1 MTTHADRAL
10 PAGPGTNPRLP
21 PAGTLH
27 VLGGPARGQVWH
39 LTPGVHVLGRAADSD
54 LPLKDPG
61 VSRRHCR
68 VAVAGPTQGLPG
80 IVTVEDLGSG
90 NGTLVDG
97 VWAGRPTALRP
108 GATIVVGN
116 TTLSWR
122 PSASRPPAPPAPAR
136 ATPSVAP
143 SGPTTPAPPQ
153 RPSPAVAAAG
163 SPTSPAPARVSP
175 AVVASGPTAPPPNRP
190 SPAPSGAS
198 SAVAAGPPARPPQQ
212 APVHSLLA
220 AAPPRVGLHAPVSAG
235 ARASAAGTTVQV
247 RPAAQVVTADP
258 VTVRLALPKK
268 SRWPTSAAPPRP
280 RSRSTLL
287 STLTILGA
295 LATLA
300 AVGMLTGLPL
310 LFPPLAASMA
320 LIAAGSALPL
330 AQPRNVIGGHVVSAL
345 VGFTAVALIGSG
357 VAAAAVAGAAALGA
371 MLLLRL
377 SHSPAVGTAVIVGA
391 TAPSA
396 PVFLEV
402 LVLAALILV
411 AFGMVGARL
420 EGKQY
425 PVYWW

>member
-21 PAGTLH
+21 PTGTLH

-68 VAVAGPTQGLPG
+68 VAVAGPAQGLPG

-136 ATPSVAP
+136 ATPTVAP
-143 SGPTTPAPPQ
+143 SGPTTP
-153 RPSPAVAAAG
+153 
-163 SPTSPAPARVSP
+163 
-175 AVVASGPTAPPPNRP
+175 PPPNRP
-190 SPAPSGAS
+190 SPT
-198 SAVAAGPPARPPQQ
+198 VAAGPPARAPQQVPVHPLPAATPPQMRL
-212 APVHSLLA
+212 P
-220 AAPPRVGLHAPVSAG
+220 APVSAG
-235 ARASAAGTTVQV
+235 ARASAARTTLQV
-247 RPAAQVVTADP
+247 RAAAQVVAAEP
-258 VTVRLALPKK
+258 ATVRLPQPRK
-268 SRWPTSAAPPRP
+268 SRFPASAAPPRP
-280 RSRSTLL
+280 QSRSTLL

-357 VAAAAVAGAAALGA
+357 VAAAAVAGAVALGA

>member
-68 VAVAGPTQGLPG
+68 VAVAGPAQGLPG

-97 VWAGRPTALRP
+97 VRAGRPTALRP

-136 ATPSVAP
+136 ATPTVAP
-143 SGPTTPAPPQ
+143 SGPTTP
-153 RPSPAVAAAG
+153 
-163 SPTSPAPARVSP
+163 
-175 AVVASGPTAPPPNRP
+175 PPPNRP
-190 SPAPSGAS
+190 SPT
-198 SAVAAGPPARPPQQ
+198 VAAGPPARAPQQVPVHPLPAATPPQMRL
-212 APVHSLLA
+212 P
-220 AAPPRVGLHAPVSAG
+220 APVSAG
-235 ARASAAGTTVQV
+235 ARASAARTTLQV
-247 RPAAQVVTADP
+247 RAAAQVVAAEP
-258 VTVRLALPKK
+258 ATVRLPQPRK
-268 SRWPTSAAPPRP
+268 SRFPASAAPPRP
-280 RSRSTLL
+280 QSRSTLL

-357 VAAAAVAGAAALGA
+357 VAAAAVAGAVALGA

>member
-68 VAVAGPTQGLPG
+68 VAVAGPAQGLPG

-136 ATPSVAP
+136 ATPTVAP
-143 SGPTTPAPPQ
+143 SGPTTP
-153 RPSPAVAAAG
+153 
-163 SPTSPAPARVSP
+163 
-175 AVVASGPTAPPPNRP
+175 PPPNRP
-190 SPAPSGAS
+190 SPT
-198 SAVAAGPPARPPQQ
+198 VAAGPPARAPQQVPVHPLPAATPPQMRL
-212 APVHSLLA
+212 P
-220 AAPPRVGLHAPVSAG
+220 APVSAG
-235 ARASAAGTTVQV
+235 ARASAARTTLQV
-247 RPAAQVVTADP
+247 RAAAQVVAAEP
-258 VTVRLALPKK
+258 ATVRLPQPRK
-268 SRWPTSAAPPRP
+268 SRFPASAAPPRP
-280 RSRSTLL
+280 QSRSTLL

-357 VAAAAVAGAAALGA
+357 VAAAAVAGAVALGA

>member
-21 PAGTLH
+21 PTGTLH

-68 VAVAGPTQGLPG
+68 VAVAGPAQGLPG

-97 VWAGRPTALRP
+97 VRAGRPTALRP

-136 ATPSVAP
+136 ATPTVAP
-143 SGPTTPAPPQ
+143 SGPTTP
-153 RPSPAVAAAG
+153 
-163 SPTSPAPARVSP
+163 
-175 AVVASGPTAPPPNRP
+175 PPPNRP
-190 SPAPSGAS
+190 SPP
-198 SAVAAGPPARPPQQ
+198 VAAGSPARAPQQVPVHPLPAATPPQMRL
-212 APVHSLLA
+212 P
-220 AAPPRVGLHAPVSAG
+220 APVSAG
-235 ARASAAGTTVQV
+235 ARASAARTTLQV
-247 RPAAQVVTADP
+247 RAAAQVVAAEP
-258 VTVRLALPKK
+258 ATVRLPQPRK
-268 SRWPTSAAPPRP
+268 SRFPASAAPPRP
-280 RSRSTLL
+280 QSRSTLL

>member
-68 VAVAGPTQGLPG
+68 VAVAGPAQGLPG

-136 ATPSVAP
+136 ATPTVAP
-143 SGPTTPAPPQ
+143 SGPTTP
-153 RPSPAVAAAG
+153 
-163 SPTSPAPARVSP
+163 
-175 AVVASGPTAPPPNRP
+175 PPPNRP
-190 SPAPSGAS
+190 SPT
-198 SAVAAGPPARPPQQ
+198 VAAGPPARAPQQVPVHPLPAATPPQMRL
-212 APVHSLLA
+212 P
-220 AAPPRVGLHAPVSAG
+220 APVSAG
-235 ARASAAGTTVQV
+235 ARASAARTTLQV
-247 RPAAQVVTADP
+247 RAAAQVVAAEP
-258 VTVRLALPKK
+258 ATVRLPQPRK
-268 SRWPTSAAPPRP
+268 SRFPASAAPPRP
-280 RSRSTLL
+280 QSRSTLL

>member
-10 PAGPGTNPRLP
+10 PTGPGTNPRLP

-39 LTPGVHVLGRAADSD
+39 LKPGVHVLGRAADSD

-136 ATPSVAP
+136 ATPTVAP
-143 SGPTTPAPPQ
+143 SGPTTP
-153 RPSPAVAAAG
+153 
-163 SPTSPAPARVSP
+163 
-175 AVVASGPTAPPPNRP
+175 PPPNRP
-190 SPAPSGAS
+190 SPP
-198 SAVAAGPPARPPQQ
+198 VAAGSPARAPQQVPVHPLPAATPPQMRL
-212 APVHSLLA
+212 P
-220 AAPPRVGLHAPVSAG
+220 APVSAG
-235 ARASAAGTTVQV
+235 ARASAARTTLQV
-247 RPAAQVVTADP
+247 RAAAQVVAAEP
-258 VTVRLALPKK
+258 ATVRLPQPRK
-268 SRWPTSAAPPRP
+268 SRFPASAAPPRP
-280 RSRSTLL
+280 QSRSTLL

-357 VAAAAVAGAAALGA
+357 VAAAAVAGAVALGA

>member
-1 MTTHADRAL
+1 MTRHADRAL

-68 VAVAGPTQGLPG
+68 VAVAGPAQGLPG

-136 ATPSVAP
+136 ATPTVAP
-143 SGPTTPAPPQ
+143 SGPTTP
-153 RPSPAVAAAG
+153 
-163 SPTSPAPARVSP
+163 
-175 AVVASGPTAPPPNRP
+175 PPPNRP
-190 SPAPSGAS
+190 SPP
-198 SAVAAGPPARPPQQ
+198 VAAGPPARAPQQVPVHPLPAATPPQMRL
-212 APVHSLLA
+212 P
-220 AAPPRVGLHAPVSAG
+220 APVSAG
-235 ARASAAGTTVQV
+235 ARASAARTTLQV
-247 RPAAQVVTADP
+247 RAAAQVVAAEP
-258 VTVRLALPKK
+258 ATVRLPQPRK
-268 SRWPTSAAPPRP
+268 SRFPASAAPPRP
-280 RSRSTLL
+280 QSRSTLL

-377 SHSPAVGTAVIVGA
+377 SHSPAVGAAVIVGA

>member
-68 VAVAGPTQGLPG
+68 VAVAGPAQGLPG

-136 ATPSVAP
+136 ATPTVAP
-143 SGPTTPAPPQ
+143 SGPTTP
-153 RPSPAVAAAG
+153 
-163 SPTSPAPARVSP
+163 
-175 AVVASGPTAPPPNRP
+175 PPPNRP
-190 SPAPSGAS
+190 SPP
-198 SAVAAGPPARPPQQ
+198 VAAGSPARAPQQVPGHPLPAATPPQMRL
-212 APVHSLLA
+212 P
-220 AAPPRVGLHAPVSAG
+220 APVSAG
-235 ARASAAGTTVQV
+235 ARASAARTTLQV
-247 RPAAQVVTADP
+247 RAAAQVVAAEP
-258 VTVRLALPKK
+258 ATVRLPQPRK
-268 SRWPTSAAPPRP
+268 SRFPASAAPPRP
-280 RSRSTLL
+280 QSRSTLL

-357 VAAAAVAGAAALGA
+357 VAAAAVAGAVALGA

>member
-1 MTTHADRAL
+1 MML
-10 PAGPGTNPRLP
+10 PAGMSAGPDTNPRLL

-54 LPLKDPG
+54 LSLKDPG

-68 VAVAGPTQGLPG
+68 VAVAGPAQGLPG
-80 IVTVEDLGSG
+80 IVTVEDLGSD

-136 ATPSVAP
+136 ATPTVAP
-143 SGPTTPAPPQ
+143 SGPTTP
-153 RPSPAVAAAG
+153 
-163 SPTSPAPARVSP
+163 
-175 AVVASGPTAPPPNRP
+175 PPPNRP
-190 SPAPSGAS
+190 SPT
-198 SAVAAGPPARPPQQ
+198 VAAGPPARAPQQVPVHPLPAATPPQMRL
-212 APVHSLLA
+212 P
-220 AAPPRVGLHAPVSAG
+220 APVSAG
-235 ARASAAGTTVQV
+235 ARASAARTTLQV
-247 RPAAQVVTADP
+247 RAAAQVVAAEP
-258 VTVRLALPKK
+258 ATVRLPQPRK
-268 SRWPTSAAPPRP
+268 SRFPASAAPPRP
-280 RSRSTLL
+280 QSRSTLL

-357 VAAAAVAGAAALGA
+357 VAAAAVAGAVALGA

>member
-10 PAGPGTNPRLP
+10 AAEPGTNPRLP
-21 PAGTLH
+21 PTGTLH

-68 VAVAGPTQGLPG
+68 VAVAGPAQGLPG

-136 ATPSVAP
+136 ATPTVAP
-143 SGPTTPAPPQ
+143 SGPTTP
-153 RPSPAVAAAG
+153 
-163 SPTSPAPARVSP
+163 
-175 AVVASGPTAPPPNRP
+175 PPPNRP
-190 SPAPSGAS
+190 SPT
-198 SAVAAGPPARPPQQ
+198 VAAGPPARAPQQVPVHPLPAATPPQMRLP
-212 APVHSLLA
+212 APVF
-220 AAPPRVGLHAPVSAG
+220 AG
-235 ARASAAGTTVQV
+235 ARASAARTTVQV
-247 RPAAQVVTADP
+247 RPAAPDIAPEP
-258 VTVRLALPKK
+258 VTVRLVLPRK
-268 SRWPTSAAPPRP
+268 SRWPASAAPPRP
-280 RSRSTLL
+280 QSRSTLL

-357 VAAAAVAGAAALGA
+357 VAATALAGAAALGA

>member
-1 MTTHADRAL
+1 M
-10 PAGPGTNPRLP
+10 
-21 PAGTLH
+21 
-27 VLGGPARGQVWH
+27 
-39 LTPGVHVLGRAADSD
+39 
-54 LPLKDPG
+54 
-61 VSRRHCR
+61 
-68 VAVAGPTQGLPG
+68 
-80 IVTVEDLGSG
+80 
-90 NGTLVDG
+90 
-97 VWAGRPTALRP
+97 
-108 GATIVVGN
+108 
-116 TTLSWR
+116 
-122 PSASRPPAPPAPAR
+122 
-136 ATPSVAP
+136 
-143 SGPTTPAPPQ
+143 
-153 RPSPAVAAAG
+153 
-163 SPTSPAPARVSP
+163 
-175 AVVASGPTAPPPNRP
+175 
-190 SPAPSGAS
+190 
-198 SAVAAGPPARPPQQ
+198 
-212 APVHSLLA
+212 
-220 AAPPRVGLHAPVSAG
+220 
-235 ARASAAGTTVQV
+235 QV

-280 RSRSTLL
+280 QSRSTLL

-345 VGFTAVALIGSG
+345 LGFTVVALIGSG
-357 VAAAAVAGAAALGA
+357 VAAAALAGAAALGA

>member
-10 PAGPGTNPRLP
+10 SAGMSAGPGTNPRPL

-116 TTLSWR
+116 STLSWS

-136 ATPSVAP
+136 V
-143 SGPTTPAPPQ
+143 
-153 RPSPAVAAAG
+153 
-163 SPTSPAPARVSP
+163 SPTAPASPAPARVSP
-175 AVVASGPTAPPPNRP
+175 TVPAVPPA
-190 SPAPSGAS
+190 SPAPSGVTPT
-198 SAVAAGPPARPPQQ
+198 VAARPPGRPQQ
-212 APVHSLLA
+212 QVPVHPLPA

-235 ARASAAGTTVQV
+235 ARASAAGTSLQV
-247 RPAAQVVTADP
+247 RPAAQVVVPEP
-258 VTVRLALPKK
+258 VTVRLALPRK
-268 SRWPTSAAPPRP
+268 SRFPASAAPPRP
-280 RSRSTLL
+280 QSRSTLL

-330 AQPRNVIGGHVVSAL
+330 AQPRNVIGGHLVSAL
-345 VGFTAVALIGSG
+345 VGFAVLALIGSG
-357 VAAAAVAGAAALGA
+357 VAAAALAGAAALGA
-371 MLLLRL
+371 MLVLRL

>member
-1 MTTHADRAL
+1 LLQA
-10 PAGPGTNPRLP
+10 
-21 PAGTLH
+21 
-27 VLGGPARGQVWH
+27 
-39 LTPGVHVLGRAADSD
+39 
-54 LPLKDPG
+54 
-61 VSRRHCR
+61 
-68 VAVAGPTQGLPG
+68 
-80 IVTVEDLGSG
+80 
-90 NGTLVDG
+90 
-97 VWAGRPTALRP
+97 
-108 GATIVVGN
+108 
-116 TTLSWR
+116 
-122 PSASRPPAPPAPAR
+122 
-136 ATPSVAP
+136 
-143 SGPTTPAPPQ
+143 
-153 RPSPAVAAAG
+153 AAAG
-163 SPTSPAPARVSP
+163 PPASPARSGGSPTVAATTTASPAS
-175 AVVASGPTAPPPNRP
+175 SGVAPP
-190 SPAPSGAS
+190 
-198 SAVAAGPPARPPQQ
+198 VAAGPPARAPQQVPVHPLPAATPPQMRL
-212 APVHSLLA
+212 P
-220 AAPPRVGLHAPVSAG
+220 APVSAG
-235 ARASAAGTTVQV
+235 ARASAARTTLQV
-247 RPAAQVVTADP
+247 RAAAQVVAAEP
-258 VTVRLALPKK
+258 ATVRLPQPRK
-268 SRWPTSAAPPRP
+268 SRFPASAAPPRP
-280 RSRSTLL
+280 QSRSTLL

-357 VAAAAVAGAAALGA
+357 VAAAAVAGAVALGA

>member
-21 PAGTLH
+21 PTGTLH

-136 ATPSVAP
+136 ATPTVAP
-143 SGPTTPAPPQ
+143 SGPTTP
-153 RPSPAVAAAG
+153 
-163 SPTSPAPARVSP
+163 
-175 AVVASGPTAPPPNRP
+175 PPPNRP
-190 SPAPSGAS
+190 SPP
-198 SAVAAGPPARPPQQ
+198 VAAGSPARAPQQVPVHPLPAATPPQMRL
-212 APVHSLLA
+212 P
-220 AAPPRVGLHAPVSAG
+220 APVSAG
-235 ARASAAGTTVQV
+235 ARASAARTTLQV
-247 RPAAQVVTADP
+247 RAAAQVVAAEP
-258 VTVRLALPKK
+258 ATVRLPQPRK
-268 SRWPTSAAPPRP
+268 SRFPASAAPPRP
-280 RSRSTLL
+280 QSRSTLL

-357 VAAAAVAGAAALGA
+357 VAAAAVAGAVALGA

>member
-68 VAVAGPTQGLPG
+68 VAVAGPAQGLPG

-136 ATPSVAP
+136 ATPTVAP
-143 SGPTTPAPPQ
+143 SGPTTP
-153 RPSPAVAAAG
+153 
-163 SPTSPAPARVSP
+163 
-175 AVVASGPTAPPPNRP
+175 PPPNRP
-190 SPAPSGAS
+190 SPT
-198 SAVAAGPPARPPQQ
+198 VAAGPPARAPQQVPVHPLPAASPPQMRL
-212 APVHSLLA
+212 P
-220 AAPPRVGLHAPVSAG
+220 APVSAG
-235 ARASAAGTTVQV
+235 ARASAARTTLQV
-247 RPAAQVVTADP
+247 RAAAQVVAAEP
-258 VTVRLALPKK
+258 ATVRLPQPRK
-268 SRWPTSAAPPRP
+268 SRFPASAAPPRP
-280 RSRSTLL
+280 QSRSTLL

-357 VAAAAVAGAAALGA
+357 VAAAAVAGAVALGA

>member
-10 PAGPGTNPRLP
+10 AAEPGTNPRLP
-21 PAGTLH
+21 PTGTLH

-68 VAVAGPTQGLPG
+68 VAVAGPAQGLPG

-97 VWAGRPTALRP
+97 AWAGRPTALRP

-116 TTLSWR
+116 STLSWR

-136 ATPSVAP
+136 AM
-143 SGPTTPAPPQ
+143 PT
-153 RPSPAVAAAG
+153 VAA
-163 SPTSPAPARVSP
+163 
-175 AVVASGPTAPPPNRP
+175 SGTTAPPPPSRP
-190 SPAPSGAS
+190 SQAAAAGPPASPARSGGSPTVAATTTASPAS
-198 SAVAAGPPARPPQQ
+198 SRVTPPIAAGPPARAPQQVPVHPLPAATPPQMRL
-212 APVHSLLA
+212 P
-220 AAPPRVGLHAPVSAG
+220 APVSAG
-235 ARASAAGTTVQV
+235 ARASAARTTVQV
-247 RPAAQVVTADP
+247 RPAAPDIAPEP
-258 VTVRLALPKK
+258 VTVRLVLPRK
-268 SRWPTSAAPPRP
+268 SRWPASAAPPRP
-280 RSRSTLL
+280 QSRSTLL

>member
-68 VAVAGPTQGLPG
+68 VAVAGPAQGLPG

-136 ATPSVAP
+136 ATP
-143 SGPTTPAPPQ
+143 T
-153 RPSPAVAAAG
+153 
-163 SPTSPAPARVSP
+163 
-175 AVVASGPTAPPPNRP
+175 
-190 SPAPSGAS
+190 
-198 SAVAAGPPARPPQQ
+198 VAAGPPARAPQQVPVHPLPAATPPQMRL
-212 APVHSLLA
+212 P
-220 AAPPRVGLHAPVSAG
+220 APVSAG
-235 ARASAAGTTVQV
+235 ARASAARTTLQV
-247 RPAAQVVTADP
+247 RAAAQVVAAEP
-258 VTVRLALPKK
+258 ATVRLPQPRK
-268 SRWPTSAAPPRP
+268 SRFPASAAPPRP
-280 RSRSTLL
+280 QSKSTLL
-287 STLTILGA
+287 STLIILGA

-357 VAAAAVAGAAALGA
+357 VAAAAVAGAVALGA

>member
-21 PAGTLH
+21 PTGTLH

-68 VAVAGPTQGLPG
+68 VAVAGPAQGLPG

-136 ATPSVAP
+136 ATPTVAP
-143 SGPTTPAPPQ
+143 SGPTTP
-153 RPSPAVAAAG
+153 
-163 SPTSPAPARVSP
+163 
-175 AVVASGPTAPPPNRP
+175 PPPNRP
-190 SPAPSGAS
+190 SPP
-198 SAVAAGPPARPPQQ
+198 VAAGSPARAPQQVPVHPLPAATPPQMRL
-212 APVHSLLA
+212 P
-220 AAPPRVGLHAPVSAG
+220 APVSAG
-235 ARASAAGTTVQV
+235 ARASAARTTLQV
-247 RPAAQVVTADP
+247 RAAAQVVAAEP
-258 VTVRLALPKK
+258 ATVRLPQPRK
-268 SRWPTSAAPPRP
+268 SRFPASAAPPRP
-280 RSRSTLL
+280 QSRSTLL

-357 VAAAAVAGAAALGA
+357 VAAAAVAGAVALGA

>member
-68 VAVAGPTQGLPG
+68 VAVAGPAQGLPG

-136 ATPSVAP
+136 ATPTVAP
-143 SGPTTPAPPQ
+143 SGPTTP
-153 RPSPAVAAAG
+153 
-163 SPTSPAPARVSP
+163 
-175 AVVASGPTAPPPNRP
+175 PPPNRP
-190 SPAPSGAS
+190 SPT
-198 SAVAAGPPARPPQQ
+198 VAAGPPARAPQQVPVHPLPAATPPQMRL
-212 APVHSLLA
+212 P
-220 AAPPRVGLHAPVSAG
+220 APVSAG
-235 ARASAAGTTVQV
+235 ARASAARTTVQV
-247 RPAAQVVTADP
+247 RPAAPDIAPEP
-258 VTVRLALPKK
+258 VTVRLVLPRK
-268 SRWPTSAAPPRP
+268 SRWPASAAPPRP
-280 RSRSTLL
+280 QSRSTLL

-357 VAAAAVAGAAALGA
+357 VAAAAVAGAVALGA

>member
-21 PAGTLH
+21 PTGTLH

-54 LPLKDPG
+54 LPLRDPG

-68 VAVAGPTQGLPG
+68 VAVAGPAQGRPG

-108 GATIVVGN
+108 GATIVIGN
-116 TTLSWR
+116 STLSWS

-136 ATPSVAP
+136 VP
-143 SGPTTPAPPQ
+143 PT
-153 RPSPAVAAAG
+153 VAAAG
-163 SPTSPAPARVSP
+163 PPTSPAPARVP
-175 AVVASGPTAPPPNRP
+175 PKVTAPGPTTPPTPSRP
-190 SPAPSGAS
+190 SPAV
-198 SAVAAGPPARPPQQ
+198 AVAGPPASSASSGASATVAGQPARPQQ
-212 APVHSLLA
+212 QLRVHQLPV
-220 AAPPRVGLHAPVSAG
+220 APPSRVGLHAPVSAG
-235 ARASAAGTTVQV
+235 ARAAAARTTVQE
-247 RPAAQVVTADP
+247 RPAAQVIAAEP
-258 VTVRLALPKK
+258 VTVRLVLPRK
-268 SRWPTSAAPPRP
+268 SRWPVSAAPPRP
-280 RSRSTLL
+280 QTRSTLL

-330 AQPRNVIGGHVVSAL
+330 AQPRNVIGGHVVAAL

-357 VAAAAVAGAAALGA
+357 VAAAALAGAAALGA

>member
-1 MTTHADRAL
+1 
-10 PAGPGTNPRLP
+10 
-21 PAGTLH
+21 
-27 VLGGPARGQVWH
+27 
-39 LTPGVHVLGRAADSD
+39 
-54 LPLKDPG
+54 
-61 VSRRHCR
+61 
-68 VAVAGPTQGLPG
+68 
-80 IVTVEDLGSG
+80 
-90 NGTLVDG
+90 
-97 VWAGRPTALRP
+97 
-108 GATIVVGN
+108 
-116 TTLSWR
+116 
-122 PSASRPPAPPAPAR
+122 
-136 ATPSVAP
+136 
-143 SGPTTPAPPQ
+143 
-153 RPSPAVAAAG
+153 
-163 SPTSPAPARVSP
+163 
-175 AVVASGPTAPPPNRP
+175 
-190 SPAPSGAS
+190 
-198 SAVAAGPPARPPQQ
+198 
-212 APVHSLLA
+212 
-220 AAPPRVGLHAPVSAG
+220 
-235 ARASAAGTTVQV
+235 VQV
-247 RPAAQVVTADP
+247 RPAAPDIAPEP
-258 VTVRLALPKK
+258 VTVRLVLPRK
-268 SRWPTSAAPPRP
+268 SRWPASAAPPRP
-280 RSRSTLL
+280 QSRSTLL

>member
-1 MTTHADRAL
+1 M
-10 PAGPGTNPRLP
+10 
-21 PAGTLH
+21 
-27 VLGGPARGQVWH
+27 
-39 LTPGVHVLGRAADSD
+39 
-54 LPLKDPG
+54 
-61 VSRRHCR
+61 
-68 VAVAGPTQGLPG
+68 
-80 IVTVEDLGSG
+80 
-90 NGTLVDG
+90 
-97 VWAGRPTALRP
+97 
-108 GATIVVGN
+108 
-116 TTLSWR
+116 
-122 PSASRPPAPPAPAR
+122 
-136 ATPSVAP
+136 
-143 SGPTTPAPPQ
+143 
-153 RPSPAVAAAG
+153 
-163 SPTSPAPARVSP
+163 
-175 AVVASGPTAPPPNRP
+175 
-190 SPAPSGAS
+190 
-198 SAVAAGPPARPPQQ
+198 
-212 APVHSLLA
+212 
-220 AAPPRVGLHAPVSAG
+220 
-235 ARASAAGTTVQV
+235 QV
-247 RPAAQVVTADP
+247 RPAAQVVAPEP
-258 VTVRLALPKK
+258 VTVRLALPRK
-268 SRWPTSAAPPRP
+268 SRWPASAAPPRP

-357 VAAAAVAGAAALGA
+357 VAAAALAGAAALGV

>member
-68 VAVAGPTQGLPG
+68 VAVAGPAQGLPG

-136 ATPSVAP
+136 ATPTVAP
-143 SGPTTPAPPQ
+143 SGPTTP
-153 RPSPAVAAAG
+153 
-163 SPTSPAPARVSP
+163 
-175 AVVASGPTAPPPNRP
+175 PPPNRP
-190 SPAPSGAS
+190 SPP
-198 SAVAAGPPARPPQQ
+198 VAAGSPARAPQQVPVHPLPAATPPQMRL
-212 APVHSLLA
+212 P
-220 AAPPRVGLHAPVSAG
+220 APVSAG
-235 ARASAAGTTVQV
+235 ARASAARTTLQV
-247 RPAAQVVTADP
+247 RAAAQVVAAEP
-258 VTVRLALPKK
+258 ATVRLPQPRK
-268 SRWPTSAAPPRP
+268 SRFPASAAPPRP
-280 RSRSTLL
+280 QSRSTLL

-357 VAAAAVAGAAALGA
+357 VAATALAGAAALGA

>member
-68 VAVAGPTQGLPG
+68 VAVAGPAQGLPG

-136 ATPSVAP
+136 ATPTVAP
-143 SGPTTPAPPQ
+143 SGPTTP
-153 RPSPAVAAAG
+153 
-163 SPTSPAPARVSP
+163 
-175 AVVASGPTAPPPNRP
+175 PPPNRP
-190 SPAPSGAS
+190 SPP
-198 SAVAAGPPARPPQQ
+198 VAAGSPALAPQQVPVHPLPAATPPQMRL
-212 APVHSLLA
+212 P
-220 AAPPRVGLHAPVSAG
+220 APVSAG
-235 ARASAAGTTVQV
+235 ARASAARTTLQV
-247 RPAAQVVTADP
+247 RAAAQVVAAEP
-258 VTVRLALPKK
+258 ATVRLPQPRK
-268 SRWPTSAAPPRP
+268 SRFPASAAPPRP
-280 RSRSTLL
+280 QSRSTLL

-357 VAAAAVAGAAALGA
+357 VAAAAVAGAVALGA

>member
-10 PAGPGTNPRLP
+10 PTGPGTNPRLP

-136 ATPSVAP
+136 ATPTVAP
-143 SGPTTPAPPQ
+143 SGPTTP
-153 RPSPAVAAAG
+153 
-163 SPTSPAPARVSP
+163 
-175 AVVASGPTAPPPNRP
+175 PPPNRP
-190 SPAPSGAS
+190 SPP
-198 SAVAAGPPARPPQQ
+198 VAAGSPARAPQQ
-212 APVHSLLA
+212 VPGHPLPA
-220 AAPPRVGLHAPVSAG
+220 ATSPQMRLPAPVSAG
-235 ARASAAGTTVQV
+235 ARASAARTTLQV
-247 RPAAQVVTADP
+247 RAAAQVVAAEP
-258 VTVRLALPKK
+258 ATVRLPQPRK
-268 SRWPTSAAPPRP
+268 SRFPASAAPPRP
-280 RSRSTLL
+280 QSRSTLL

-357 VAAAAVAGAAALGA
+357 VAAAAVAGAVALGA

>member
-68 VAVAGPTQGLPG
+68 VAVAGPAQGLPG

-136 ATPSVAP
+136 ATPTVAP
-143 SGPTTPAPPQ
+143 SGPTTP
-153 RPSPAVAAAG
+153 
-163 SPTSPAPARVSP
+163 
-175 AVVASGPTAPPPNRP
+175 PPPNRP
-190 SPAPSGAS
+190 SPP
-198 SAVAAGPPARPPQQ
+198 VAAGSPARAPQQVPVHPLPAATPPQMRL
-212 APVHSLLA
+212 P
-220 AAPPRVGLHAPVSAG
+220 APVSAG
-235 ARASAAGTTVQV
+235 ARASAARTTLQV
-247 RPAAQVVTADP
+247 RAAAQVVAAEP
-258 VTVRLALPKK
+258 ATVRLPQPRK
-268 SRWPTSAAPPRP
+268 SRFPASAAPPRP
-280 RSRSTLL
+280 QSRSTLL

-357 VAAAAVAGAAALGA
+357 VAAAAVAGAVALGA

>member
-68 VAVAGPTQGLPG
+68 VAVAGPAQGLPG

-97 VWAGRPTALRP
+97 VRAGRPTALRP

-136 ATPSVAP
+136 ATPTVAP
-143 SGPTTPAPPQ
+143 SGPTTP
-153 RPSPAVAAAG
+153 
-163 SPTSPAPARVSP
+163 
-175 AVVASGPTAPPPNRP
+175 PPPNRP
-190 SPAPSGAS
+190 SPP
-198 SAVAAGPPARPPQQ
+198 VAAGSPARAPQQVPVHPLPAATPPQMRL
-212 APVHSLLA
+212 P
-220 AAPPRVGLHAPVSAG
+220 APVSAG
-235 ARASAAGTTVQV
+235 ARASAARTTLQV
-247 RPAAQVVTADP
+247 RAAAQVVAAEP
-258 VTVRLALPKK
+258 ATVRLPQPRK
-268 SRWPTSAAPPRP
+268 SRFPASAAPPRP
-280 RSRSTLL
+280 QSRSTLL

-357 VAAAAVAGAAALGA
+357 VAAAAVAGAVALGA

>member
-1 MTTHADRAL
+1 M
-10 PAGPGTNPRLP
+10 
-21 PAGTLH
+21 
-27 VLGGPARGQVWH
+27 
-39 LTPGVHVLGRAADSD
+39 
-54 LPLKDPG
+54 
-61 VSRRHCR
+61 
-68 VAVAGPTQGLPG
+68 
-80 IVTVEDLGSG
+80 
-90 NGTLVDG
+90 
-97 VWAGRPTALRP
+97 
-108 GATIVVGN
+108 
-116 TTLSWR
+116 
-122 PSASRPPAPPAPAR
+122 
-136 ATPSVAP
+136 
-143 SGPTTPAPPQ
+143 
-153 RPSPAVAAAG
+153 
-163 SPTSPAPARVSP
+163 
-175 AVVASGPTAPPPNRP
+175 
-190 SPAPSGAS
+190 
-198 SAVAAGPPARPPQQ
+198 
-212 APVHSLLA
+212 
-220 AAPPRVGLHAPVSAG
+220 
-235 ARASAAGTTVQV
+235 QV
-247 RPAAQVVTADP
+247 RPAAQVVAAEP
-258 VTVRLALPKK
+258 ATVRLPQPRK
-268 SRWPTSAAPPRP
+268 SRFPVSAAPPRP
-280 RSRSTLL
+280 QSRSTLL

-295 LATLA
+295 LAALA

-357 VAAAAVAGAAALGA
+357 VAAAALAGAAALGV

>member
-68 VAVAGPTQGLPG
+68 VAVAGPAQGLPG

-122 PSASRPPAPPAPAR
+122 PSASRPPAPPAPAH
-136 ATPSVAP
+136 ATPTVAP
-143 SGPTTPAPPQ
+143 SGPTTP
-153 RPSPAVAAAG
+153 
-163 SPTSPAPARVSP
+163 
-175 AVVASGPTAPPPNRP
+175 PPPNRP
-190 SPAPSGAS
+190 SPT
-198 SAVAAGPPARPPQQ
+198 VAAGPPARAPQQVPGHPLPAATPPQMRL
-212 APVHSLLA
+212 P
-220 AAPPRVGLHAPVSAG
+220 APVSAG
-235 ARASAAGTTVQV
+235 ARASAARTTLQV
-247 RPAAQVVTADP
+247 RAAAQVVAAEP
-258 VTVRLALPKK
+258 ATVRLPQPRK
-268 SRWPTSAAPPRP
+268 SRFPASAAPPRP
-280 RSRSTLL
+280 QSRSTLL

-357 VAAAAVAGAAALGA
+357 VAAAAVAGAVALGA

>member
-10 PAGPGTNPRLP
+10 AAEPGTNPRLP
-21 PAGTLH
+21 PTGTLH

-68 VAVAGPTQGLPG
+68 VAVAGPAQGLPG

-136 ATPSVAP
+136 ATPTVAP
-143 SGPTTPAPPQ
+143 SGPTTP
-153 RPSPAVAAAG
+153 
-163 SPTSPAPARVSP
+163 
-175 AVVASGPTAPPPNRP
+175 PPPNRP
-190 SPAPSGAS
+190 SPT
-198 SAVAAGPPARPPQQ
+198 VAAGPPARAPQQVPVHPLPAATPPQMRL
-212 APVHSLLA
+212 P
-220 AAPPRVGLHAPVSAG
+220 APVSAG
-235 ARASAAGTTVQV
+235 ARASAARTTLQV
-247 RPAAQVVTADP
+247 RAAAQVVAAEP
-258 VTVRLALPKK
+258 ATVRLPQPRK
-268 SRWPTSAAPPRP
+268 SRFPASAAPPRP
-280 RSRSTLL
+280 QSRSTLL

-357 VAAAAVAGAAALGA
+357 VAAAAVAGAVALGA

>member
-10 PAGPGTNPRLP
+10 PTGPGTNPRLP

-68 VAVAGPTQGLPG
+68 VAVAGPAQGLPG

-136 ATPSVAP
+136 ATPTVAP
-143 SGPTTPAPPQ
+143 SGPTTP
-153 RPSPAVAAAG
+153 
-163 SPTSPAPARVSP
+163 
-175 AVVASGPTAPPPNRP
+175 PPPNRP
-190 SPAPSGAS
+190 SPP
-198 SAVAAGPPARPPQQ
+198 VAAGSPARAPQQVPVHPLPAATPPQMRL
-212 APVHSLLA
+212 P
-220 AAPPRVGLHAPVSAG
+220 APVSAG
-235 ARASAAGTTVQV
+235 ARASAARTTLQV
-247 RPAAQVVTADP
+247 RAAAQVVAAEP
-258 VTVRLALPKK
+258 ATVRLPQPRK
-268 SRWPTSAAPPRP
+268 SRFPASAAPPRP
-280 RSRSTLL
+280 QSRSTLL

-357 VAAAAVAGAAALGA
+357 VAAAAVAGAVALGA